1 MKKVS
6 FATLGVVLIAT
17 VLDGAGTLPISVLV
31 ASGFS
36 RKALATADLPPEGGS
51 HSAGGGTL
59 QQPTYL
65 DPGQPLDERVDDLLR
80 QLTLAEKIS
89 LLGTTAP
96 AIERLKI
103 PAMNGWNQSL
113 HGIVWTEPTT
123 MFPVPISMA
132 ATWNPSLVRDVAAAI
147 ADEGRA
153 INNYWPTVQ
162 GKVEPTGGQ
171 GQNVTVTA
179 DGRRLRHNGL
189 VYRSPVINISRDP
202 RWGRIWE
209 AFGEDA
215 WLTSRMTVAYVKGTQ
230 GDDPRYLKL
239 AATLKHYA
247 VNNEE
252 RDRTKIDVTV
262 SERML
267 REVLPAAFQ
276 GRHRRRQ
283 GVRRSCPRTTRST
296 APRAPSTSSC

>member
-1 MKKVS
+1 MKK
-6 FATLGVVLIAT
+6 ALIPILAAVLLVP
-17 VLDGAGTLPISVLV
+17 VLESARQSPPAGSPARAV
-31 ASGFS
+31 F
-36 RKALATADLPPEGGS
+36 
-51 HSAGGGTL
+51 
-59 QQPTYL
+59 L
-65 DPGQPLDERVDDLLR
+65 DPAKPLDERVDDLLR
-80 QLTLAEKIS
+80 QLTLAEKMS

-96 AIERLKI
+96 AIERLNV

-132 ATWNPSLVRDVAAAI
+132 ATWNPTLVHDVAAAI

-162 GKVEPTGGQ
+162 GKIEPTGGQ
-171 GQNVTVTA
+171 GQGVTVTA

-209 AFGEDA
+209 AFGEDT

-230 GDDPRYLKL
+230 GDHPG
-239 AATLKHYA
+239 T
-247 VNNEE
+247 
-252 RDRTKIDVTV
+252 
-262 SERML
+262 
-267 REVLPAAFQ
+267 
-276 GRHRRRQ
+276 
-283 GVRRSCPRTTRST
+283 
-296 APRAPSTSSC
+296 

>member
-1 MKKVS
+1 
-6 FATLGVVLIAT
+6 
-17 VLDGAGTLPISVLV
+17 
-31 ASGFS
+31 
-36 RKALATADLPPEGGS
+36 
-51 HSAGGGTL
+51 
-59 QQPTYL
+59 
-65 DPGQPLDERVDDLLR
+65 
-80 QLTLAEKIS
+80 
-89 LLGTTAP
+89 
-96 AIERLKI
+96 
-103 PAMNGWNQSL
+103 
-113 HGIVWTEPTT
+113 

-209 AFGEDA
+209 AFGEDT

-230 GDDPRYLKL
+230 GDDPKYLKL

-267 REVLPAAFQ
+267 REYFLPHFRAGIVEGKAYVDHVLVQLDQRHPGRRARVPAEDAAARRVEVRGLHRARQRRGRAAGDRSSQVRDVRRGCGKDGAGWQRSRQLGVCALPA
-276 GRHRRRQ
+276 GRGRQ
-283 GVRRSCPRTTRST
+283 GP
-296 APRAPSTSSC
+296 ADRAPDRSGASPCAQGQIPARRIRSSRNGAVQEAREAGHRLAGTPPAGAACGA